1 MERGSVQ
8 KGGTAEDTSLVQEL
22 CLCVLLSKNMSSPTR
37 SKLHFTDVVFRQSLF
52 LRTEM
57 FNLQDFS
64 LHHSSVV
71 SQEEDSHRDLIRKKL
86 GREWVSQDSCVVGR
100 LRIEGDSVN
109 SNL

>member
-1 MERGSVQ
+1 MCAAVQ
-8 KGGTAEDTSLVQEL
+8 KHEQEL
-22 CLCVLLSKNMSSPTR
+22 AVPPGQSFTLLTLCLDNLCSFVLRCLIYRIFP
-37 SKLHFTDVVFRQSLF
+37 
-52 LRTEM
+52 
-57 FNLQDFS
+57 

>member
-1 MERGSVQ
+1 
-8 KGGTAEDTSLVQEL
+8 
-22 CLCVLLSKNMSSPTR
+22 
-37 SKLHFTDVVFRQSLF
+37 
-52 LRTEM
+52 M

-86 GREWVSQDSCVVGR
+86 GREYVSQDSCVVGR